1 MKNSNN
7 FKQAEIG
14 LIPEEWDVAKLG
26 DYLEEK
32 KIKNSENKKLP
43 VYSVSN
49 IYGFILSDT
58 FFDKRVYSKN
68 LNTYKLVQKDAF
80 AYNPYRIN
88 VGSIGLFNNNE
99 IGLVSSAYV
108 VFMISKRDF
117 LSEEFLFLLLKSDR
131 FINEIKRISMSRG
144 SVRRTLSFKDL
155 IQIKIPLP
163 PFPEQQRIA
172 KVLSKIQQAME
183 QQDEIIVATK
193 NLKKSLMKKL
203 FTEGLGHTE
212 FKETEIGQI
221 PKSWDMVRLGEVA
234 ETKYGY
240 QTSISKVSEERG
252 VPIISMADITQE
264 GKILWHKIRIIN
276 VGEKVVMKHKLR
288 LGEVLFNWRNSP
300 KYVGKT
306 AVFDRKDDIPY
317 ICASFLLRI
326 STKPSLN
333 NKFLHY
339 LLSAMRMKG
348 YFFQK
353 SRRAV
358 GQTNFNASVLSGTLI
373 LFPPLSEQQKIAH
386 ILSTVDKKIKTE
398 EKRKDTLRELFKTML
413 HKLMTGEIRLK
424 DIEI

>member
-1 MKNSNN
+1 MINYKES
-7 FKQAEIG
+7 EIG
-14 LIPEEWDVAKLG
+14 LIPEDWDAVRLG

-68 LNTYKLVQKDAF
+68 LNTYKLVKKDDF

-108 VFMISKRDF
+108 VFMISKRDS

-155 IQIKIPLP
+155 IQIKIPVP
-163 PFPEQQRIA
+163 PFPEQQTIA
-172 KVLSKIQQAME
+172 KVLSKIQQAIE
-183 QQDEIIVATK
+183 QQDKIIEVTK

-221 PKSWDMVRLGEVA
+221 PKTWEAVRLENVVELRRGVSWRKEEANKSGKGLPVVA
-234 ETKYGY
+234 IPNIGFGTLDFEFQHFLTK
-240 QTSISKVSEERG
+240 KVSN
-252 VPIISMADITQE
+252 
-264 GKILWHKIRIIN
+264 K
-276 VGEKVVMKHKLR
+276 KL
-288 LGEVLFNWRNSP
+288 LQI
-300 KYVGKT
+300 
-306 AVFDRKDDIPY
+306 DDILFVGSSGSIHNIGRNVLVRNLPLDK
-317 ICASFLLRI
+317 ISFASFLGLMRVNKNEVSSEFLYYLINSKWIDFKKFTKRAADGKYNFQLRD
-326 STKPSLN
+326 
-333 NKFLHY
+333 
-339 LLSAMRMKG
+339 
-348 YFFQK
+348 FQ
-353 SRRAV
+353 SNV
-358 GQTNFNASVLSGTLI
+358 VIPLPP
-373 LFPPLSEQQKIAH
+373 FPEQQQIAH
-386 ILSTVDKKIKTE
+386 ILSTIDKKIETE
-398 EKRKDTLRELFKTML
+398 EKRKATLKELFKTML
-413 HKLMTGEIRLK
+413 HKLMTCEIRLK